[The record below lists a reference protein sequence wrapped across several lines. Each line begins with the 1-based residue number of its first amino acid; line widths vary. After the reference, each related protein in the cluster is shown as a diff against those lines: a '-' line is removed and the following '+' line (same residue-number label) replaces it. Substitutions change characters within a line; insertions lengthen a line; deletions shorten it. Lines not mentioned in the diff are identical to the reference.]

1 MKAFYQ
7 ALRYTW
13 PYRSRILLA
22 WLAGLVGSALWMGS
36 FTAVLPLFNLV
47 LQPDPQGVHFGP
59 RPAPTKEEP
68 GRTELVLEADPS
80 WEVIP
85 DPSVERFEVSGH
97 RIRVTPG
104 VRVIRPQSGLRGL
117 AQDAEQKQKVYAPL
131 MRWLAERLPPDPFQS
146 LAWIMAA
153 IIAMVIL
160 RGLMDFLYEYLV
172 GHTVNRAVLALRLK
186 VYDRVLRSPLSLFVR
201 IGPSDI
207 MSRFQQDMLYLMDGM
222 STVLGNTVVMPPR
235 AVICLVPAV
244 VIGVTINPWLPV
256 IVLVAAPIVGVLVRR
271 FATLMRRATRK
282 GLESYATLLGNIE
295 EGLFGIRVIKG
306 YRLEGHQRKRF
317 FAAGRGFFKNSLR
330 AIRIQAAT
338 GPLVETIFTV
348 AAALAVVVGARIVL
362 ERGLD
367 RGSIGELSMF
377 FALLAGAL
385 DPVRKLSNVS
395 NRVQQASAAADRIF
409 ALMETDPEP
418 RYGSHGT
425 VLAPHHESIE
435 FRNVSFAY
443 ETGKPVLHDI
453 NLSIRHDEVFA
464 IIGRTGCGKTTL
476 VSLVPRFF
484 EPTGGKI
491 LIDGTDTRRV
501 TLRSL
506 RDQIA
511 IVPQETMLFAD
522 TVEMNIAL
530 GAPGAGRPT
539 GGAPD
544 RERIVAAARAARA
557 HAFIERLPRGYETV
571 LGEHGTTLSGGE
583 RQRLALARAIL
594 RDPAILILDE
604 ATSALDEETQQ
615 QVQEALQAFVRGRT
629 ALLIAHRLSTLAIA
643 DRIAVMDA
651 GRIVDVG
658 THAELLERCPLYRRF
673 RDVGLE

>member
-7 ALRYTW
+7 ALRYAW
-13 PYRSRILLA
+13 PYRGRIVLA
-22 WLAGLVGSALWMGS
+22 WLAGLLGSVLWAGS
-36 FTAVLPLFNLV
+36 IGSVLPLFNLFFQRPPEGFQV
-47 LQPDPQGVHFGP
+47 LEEVPSAPGP
-59 RPAPTKEEP
+59 SAAKRVVIVGPSWTVVEGPEVLEIRAEGHTVYVPADVEIRRQEP
-68 GRTELVLEADPS
+68 GLL
-80 WEVIP
+80 
-85 DPSVERFEVSGH
+85 
-97 RIRVTPG
+97 
-104 VRVIRPQSGLRGL
+104 GL
-117 AQDAEQKQKVYAPL
+117 AQNAEQKGAFYAPL
-131 MRWLAERLPPDPFQS
+131 MRWLAERFPADPFRS
-146 LAWIMAA
+146 FAWLMG
-153 IIAMVIL
+153 IIVVMMVL

-186 VYDRVLRSPLSLFVR
+186 AYDRVLRSPLSLFVR

-222 STVLGNTVVMPPR
+222 STVLGNAVVMPPR
-235 AVICLVPAV
+235 AAICLVLAIA
-244 VIGVTINPWLPV
+244 IGVTINPWLPV

-271 FATLMRRATRK
+271 FAILMRRATRK
-282 GLESYATLLGNIE
+282 GLESYANLLGNIE

-306 YRLEGHQRKRF
+306 YRLEGHQRRRF
-317 FAAGRGFFKNSLR
+317 FAATRGFFKNSLR

-348 AAALAVVVGARIVL
+348 AAALAIVVGARIIL
-362 ERGLD
+362 ARGFD
-367 RGSIGELSMF
+367 QESVGELGAF
-377 FALLAGAL
+377 FLLLVGAL

-409 ALMETDPEP
+409 ALMQTEPEP

-425 VLAPHHESIE
+425 VLAPHHESIQ

-443 ETGKPVLHDI
+443 EAGKSVLHDVS
-453 NLSIRHDEVFA
+453 LSIRHGEVLA
-464 IIGRTGCGKTTL
+464 VIGRTGCGKTTL
-476 VSLVPRFF
+476 VSLIPRFF
-484 EPTGGKI
+484 EPAEGQI

-522 TVEMNIAL
+522 TVAMNIAL

-544 RERIVAAARAARA
+544 QGRIVAAARAARA
-557 HAFIERLPRGYETV
+557 HAFIEHLPKGYDTV

-615 QVQEALQAFVRGRT
+615 QVQDALQEFVRGRT
-629 ALLIAHRLSTLAIA
+629 TILIAHRLSTLAIA
-643 DRIAVMDA
+643 DRIAVLDA

-658 THAELLERCPLYRRF
+658 THAELLDRCHLYRRL
-673 RDVGLE
+673 REIGLE

>member
-68 GRTELVLEADPS
+68 GRTELVFEADPS

-104 VRVIRPQSGLRGL
+104 ARVIRPQSGLRGL

-409 ALMETDPEP
+409 ALMEGDPEP

-443 ETGKPVLHDI
+443 EPGHPVLRDV
-453 NLSIRHDEVFA
+453 NLAIRHGEVFA
-464 IIGRTGCGKTTL
+464 IVGRTGCGKTTL
-476 VSLVPRFF
+476 ASLVPRFF
-484 EPTGGKI
+484 EPTEGAV
-491 LIDGTDTRRV
+491 LIDGTDTRQV

-522 TVEMNIAL
+522 TVATNIAI
-530 GAPGAGRPT
+530 GAPGADRRP
-539 GGAPD
+539 PD
-544 RERIVAAARAARA
+544 RTAIVAAARAAHA
-557 HAFIERLPRGYETV
+557 DAFIERFPQGYDTI
-571 LGEHGTTLSGGE
+571 LGEHATTLSGGE
-583 RQRLALARAIL
+583 RQRLALARAII
-594 RDPAILILDE
+594 RNPAILVLDE
-604 ATSALDEETQQ
+604 ATSSLDEETQQ
-615 QVQEALQAFVRGRT
+615 LVQGALQAFVRGRT
-629 ALLIAHRLSTLAIA
+629 TLLIAHRLSTLAIA
-643 DRIAVMDA
+643 HRIAVMDA

-658 THAELLERCPLYRRF
+658 THAELLERCSLYRRF

>member
-7 ALRYTW
+7 ALRYAW
-13 PYRSRILLA
+13 PYRSRIVLA
-22 WLAGLVGSALWMGS
+22 WLAGFLGSILWAGSIGSVLPMFNLLFQRPPEGFQFLEEGPAAPGRSAAKRVVVVGPSWTVVQGPEV
-36 FTAVLPLFNLV
+36 TAV
-47 LQPDPQGVHFGP
+47 
-59 RPAPTKEEP
+59 RSE
-68 GRTELVLEADPS
+68 GRTVYVPADVQIRRQEA
-80 WEVIP
+80 
-85 DPSVERFEVSGH
+85 
-97 RIRVTPG
+97 
-104 VRVIRPQSGLRGL
+104 GLRGL
-117 AQDAEQKQKVYAPL
+117 AQNAEQKGTFYAPL
-131 MRWLAERLPPDPFQS
+131 MRWLAERFPPDPFQS

-153 IIAMVIL
+153 IVVMMVL
-160 RGLMDFLYEYLV
+160 RGLTDFLYEYMI

-222 STVLGNTVVMPPR
+222 STVLGNAVVMPPR
-235 AVICLVPAV
+235 AAICLVMAV
-244 VIGVTINPWLPV
+244 AIGVTINPWLPV

-282 GLESYATLLGNIE
+282 GLESYANLLGNLE

-338 GPLVETIFTV
+338 GPLVETIFTT
-348 AAALAVVVGARIVL
+348 AAALAIVVGARIIL
-362 ERGLD
+362 ERGFD
-367 RGSIGELSMF
+367 QESIGELSAF
-377 FALLAGAL
+377 FALLVGAL

-409 ALMETDPEP
+409 ALMEGDPEP

-443 ETGKPVLHDI
+443 EPGHPVLRDV
-453 NLSIRHDEVFA
+453 NLAIRHGEVFA
-464 IIGRTGCGKTTL
+464 IVGRTGCGKTTL
-476 VSLVPRFF
+476 ASLVPRFF
-484 EPTGGKI
+484 EPTEGAV
-491 LIDGTDTRRV
+491 LIDSTDTRQV

-522 TVEMNIAL
+522 TVATNIAI
-530 GAPGAGRPT
+530 GAPGADRRP
-539 GGAPD
+539 PD
-544 RERIVAAARAARA
+544 RTAIVAAARAAHA
-557 HAFIERLPRGYETV
+557 DAFIERFPQGYDTI
-571 LGEHGTTLSGGE
+571 LGEHATTLSGGE
-583 RQRLALARAIL
+583 RQRLALARAII
-594 RDPAILILDE
+594 RDPAILVLDE
-604 ATSALDEETQQ
+604 ATSSLDEETQQ
-615 QVQEALQAFVRGRT
+615 LVQEALQAFVRGRT
-629 ALLIAHRLSTLAIA
+629 TLLIAHRLSTLAIA
-643 DRIAVMDA
+643 HRIAVMDA

-658 THAELLERCPLYRRF
+658 THAELLERCSLYRRF

>member
-7 ALRYTW
+7 ALRYAW

-22 WLAGLVGSALWMGS
+22 WLAGFVGSILWAGS
-36 FTAVLPLFNLV
+36 IGSVLPLFNLFFQRPPEGFQV
-47 LQPDPQGVHFGP
+47 IEEVPAAPGTSAAKRTVVVSPSWTVVQGPEVTAV
-59 RPAPTKEEP
+59 RSE
-68 GRTELVLEADPS
+68 GRTVYVPADVEIRRQEA
-80 WEVIP
+80 
-85 DPSVERFEVSGH
+85 
-97 RIRVTPG
+97 
-104 VRVIRPQSGLRGL
+104 GLHGL
-117 AQDAEQKQKVYAPL
+117 AQNAEQKDKFYAPL
-131 MRWLAERLPPDPFQS
+131 MRWLAEQFPPEPFQS
-146 LAWIMAA
+146 LAWIMG
-153 IIAMVIL
+153 IIVVMMVL

-186 VYDRVLRSPLSLFVR
+186 AYDRVLRSPLSLFVR

-207 MSRFQQDMLYLMDGM
+207 MSRFHQDMLYLMDGM
-222 STVLGNTVVMPPR
+222 STVRGNAVVMPPR
-235 AVICLVPAV
+235 AAICLVMAI
-244 VIGVTINPWLPV
+244 VIGVGIDPWLPV
-256 IVLVAAPIVGVLVRR
+256 IVLVAAPIVGLLVRR

-282 GLESYATLLGNIE
+282 GLESYADLLGNLE

-306 YRLEGHQRKRF
+306 YRLEGHQRRRF
-317 FAAGRGFFKNSLR
+317 FAATRGFFKNSLR

-348 AAALAVVVGARIVL
+348 AVALAVVVGARII
-362 ERGLD
+362 LD
-367 RGSIGELSMF
+367 RGFDQESVGELSAF
-377 FALLAGAL
+377 FLLLAGAL

-409 ALMETDPEP
+409 ALMETEPEP

-435 FRNVSFAY
+435 FRRVSFAY
-443 ETGKPVLHDI
+443 DGNKPVLQDVS
-453 NLSIRHDEVFA
+453 LSVRHGEVLA
-464 IIGRTGCGKTTL
+464 ILGRTGCGKTTL

-484 EPTGGKI
+484 EPTDGAV
-491 LIDGTDTRRV
+491 LIDGIDIRQV

-511 IVPQETMLFAD
+511 LVPQETMLFAD
-522 TVEMNIAL
+522 TVAANIAL
-530 GAPGAGRPT
+530 GAPRADRRS
-539 GGAPD
+539 PD
-544 RERIVAAARAARA
+544 HPAIVAAARAARA
-557 HAFIERLPRGYETV
+557 DAFVTQLPQGYDTI

-629 ALLIAHRLSTLAIA
+629 TLLIAHRLSTLAFA

>member
-7 ALRYTW
+7 ALRYAW
-13 PYRSRILLA
+13 PYRNRILLA
-22 WLAGLVGSALWMGS
+22 WLAGFVGSVLWAGS
-36 FTAVLPLFNLV
+36 IGSILPMFNLLFQRPPEGFQV
-47 LQPDPQGVHFGP
+47 LEEGPAASGP
-59 RPAPTKEEP
+59 RTPKRTLVVGPSWTVVQGPEVTELRAE
-68 GRTELVLEADPS
+68 GRTVYAPAD
-80 WEVIP
+80 V
-85 DPSVERFEVSGH
+85 
-97 RIRVTPG
+97 RIR
-104 VRVIRPQSGLRGL
+104 RQEAGLRGL
-117 AQDAEQKQKVYAPL
+117 AQNAEQKGKLYAPL
-131 MRWLAERLPPDPFQS
+131 MRWLAERFPADPFQS
-146 LAWIMAA
+146 MTWIMGL
-153 IIAMVIL
+153 IVAMMVL

-172 GHTVNRAVLALRLK
+172 GHTVNRAVLSLRLK
-186 VYDRVLRSPLSLFVR
+186 AYDRVLRSPLSLFVR

-222 STVLGNTVVMPPR
+222 TTVLGKTVVMPPR
-235 AVICLVPAV
+235 AAICLVGAV

-256 IVLVAAPIVGVLVRR
+256 IVLGAAPIVGVLVRR

-282 GLESYATLLGNIE
+282 GLESYANLLGNIE

-306 YRLEGHQRKRF
+306 YRLEGHQRRRF
-317 FAAGRGFFKNSLR
+317 FAASRGFFKNSLR

-338 GPLVETIFTV
+338 GPLVETVFTV
-348 AAALAVVVGARIVL
+348 AAAFAVLFGARIIL
-362 ERGLD
+362 QRSLGQESL
-367 RGSIGELSMF
+367 GELSAF
-377 FALLAGAL
+377 FALLVGAL

-409 ALMETDPEP
+409 ALMETEPEP

-425 VLAPHHESIE
+425 VLAPHHESIQ

-443 ETGKPVLHDI
+443 EPGHPVLRDV
-453 NLSIRHDEVFA
+453 NLAIRHGEVLA

-476 VSLVPRFF
+476 ASLIPRFF
-484 EPTGGKI
+484 SPTEGAV
-491 LIDGTDTRRV
+491 LIDSTDTRQV

-522 TVEMNIAL
+522 TVATNIAI
-530 GAPGAGRPT
+530 
-539 GGAPD
+539 GAPD
-544 RERIVAAARAARA
+544 AARRATDRAAVLAAAHAA
-557 HAFIERLPRGYETV
+557 HADAFIAQLPQGYDTI

-583 RQRLALARAIL
+583 RQRLALARAII

-615 QVQEALQAFVRGRT
+615 QVQETLQTFVKGRT

>member
-7 ALRYTW
+7 ALRYAW
-13 PYRSRILLA
+13 PYRGRILLA
-22 WLAGLVGSALWMGS
+22 WLAGFVGSILWAGS
-36 FTAVLPLFNLV
+36 IGSVLPLFNLFF
-47 LQPDPQGVHFGP
+47 QRPPEGFHFLEES
-59 RPAPTKEEP
+59 PAAP
-68 GRTELVLEADPS
+68 GRSAAKRVVVVGPSWTVVQGSEVTELRAEGRTVYVPADVQIRRQEA
-80 WEVIP
+80 
-85 DPSVERFEVSGH
+85 
-97 RIRVTPG
+97 
-104 VRVIRPQSGLRGL
+104 GLRGL
-117 AQDAEQKQKVYAPL
+117 AQNAEQKGSFYAPL
-131 MRWLAERLPPDPFQS
+131 MRWLAERFPPDPFQS

-153 IIAMVIL
+153 IVAMMVL

-186 VYDRVLRSPLSLFVR
+186 AYDRVLRSPLSLFVR

-222 STVLGNTVVMPPR
+222 STVLGNAVVMPPR
-235 AVICLVPAV
+235 AAICLVLAI
-244 VIGVTINPWLPV
+244 VIGVTINPWLPA

-282 GLESYATLLGNIE
+282 GLESYANLLGNLE

-317 FAAGRGFFKNSLR
+317 FAASRGFFKNSLR

-338 GPLVETIFTV
+338 GPLVETIFTT
-348 AAALAVVVGARIVL
+348 AAALAIVVGARIIL
-362 ERGLD
+362 ERGFD
-367 RGSIGELSMF
+367 QESIGELSAF
-377 FALLAGAL
+377 FALLVGAL

-409 ALMETDPEP
+409 ALMEADPEP

-443 ETGKPVLHDI
+443 EPGHPVLRDV
-453 NLSIRHDEVFA
+453 NLAIRHGEVFA
-464 IIGRTGCGKTTL
+464 IVGRTGCGKTTL
-476 VSLVPRFF
+476 ASLVPRFF
-484 EPTGGKI
+484 EPTEGAV
-491 LIDGTDTRRV
+491 LIDSTDTRQV

-522 TVEMNIAL
+522 TVATNIAI
-530 GAPGAGRPT
+530 GAPGADRRP
-539 GGAPD
+539 PD
-544 RERIVAAARAARA
+544 RTAIVAAARAAHA
-557 HAFIERLPRGYETV
+557 DAFIERLPQGYDTI
-571 LGEHGTTLSGGE
+571 LGEHATTLSGGE
-583 RQRLALARAIL
+583 RQRLALARAII

-629 ALLIAHRLSTLAIA
+629 TLLIAHRLSTLAIA
-643 DRIAVMDA
+643 HRIAVMDA

>member
-1 MKAFYQ
+1 
-7 ALRYTW
+7 
-13 PYRSRILLA
+13 
-22 WLAGLVGSALWMGS
+22 MGS

-47 LQPDPQGVHFGP
+47 LQPDSQGVHFGP
-59 RPAPTKEEP
+59 RPAPTKEDP

-153 IIAMVIL
+153 IVAMMVL

-222 STVLGNTVVMPPR
+222 STVLGNAVVMPPR
-235 AVICLVPAV
+235 AAICLVLAI

-443 ETGKPVLHDI
+443 EPGHPVLRDV
-453 NLSIRHDEVFA
+453 NLAIRHGEVFA
-464 IIGRTGCGKTTL
+464 IVGRTGCGKTTL
-476 VSLVPRFF
+476 ASLVPRFF
-484 EPTGGKI
+484 EPTEGTV
-491 LIDGTDTRRV
+491 LIDSTDTRRV

-522 TVEMNIAL
+522 TVATNIAI
-530 GAPGAGRPT
+530 GAPRADRRP
-539 GGAPD
+539 PD
-544 RERIVAAARAARA
+544 RTAIVAAARAAHA
-557 HAFIERLPRGYETV
+557 DAFIERLPQGYDTI
-571 LGEHGTTLSGGE
+571 LGEHATTLSGGE
-583 RQRLALARAIL
+583 RQRLALARAII
-594 RDPAILILDE
+594 RDPAILVLDE
-604 ATSALDEETQQ
+604 ATSSLDEETQQ
-615 QVQEALQAFVRGRT
+615 LVQEALQAFVRERT
-629 ALLIAHRLSTLAIA
+629 TLLIAHRLSTLAIA
-643 DRIAVMDA
+643 HRIAVMDA

-658 THAELLERCPLYRRF
+658 THAELLERCSLYRRF

>member
-7 ALRYTW
+7 ALRYAW

-22 WLAGLVGSALWMGS
+22 WLAGFVGSILWAGS
-36 FTAVLPLFNLV
+36 IGSVLPLFNLFFQRPPEGFQV
-47 LQPDPQGVHFGP
+47 LEEGP
-59 RPAPTKEEP
+59 AAP
-68 GRTELVLEADPS
+68 GRSAAKRTVVVSPS
-80 WEVIP
+80 WTVVQGPEVTAVRSEGRTVYVP
-85 DPSVERFEVSGH
+85 ADV
-97 RIRVTPG
+97 RIRRQEP
-104 VRVIRPQSGLRGL
+104 GLRGL
-117 AQDAEQKQKVYAPL
+117 AQNAEQKDKFYAPL
-131 MRWLAERLPPDPFQS
+131 MRWLAERFPPDPFQS
-146 LAWIMAA
+146 LAWIMG
-153 IIAMVIL
+153 IIVVMMVL

-186 VYDRVLRSPLSLFVR
+186 AYDRVLRSPLSLFVR

-222 STVLGNTVVMPPR
+222 STVLGNAVVMPPR
-235 AVICLVPAV
+235 AAICLVMAI
-244 VIGVTINPWLPV
+244 VIGVGIDPWLPV
-256 IVLVAAPIVGVLVRR
+256 IVLVAAPIVGLLVRR

-282 GLESYATLLGNIE
+282 GLESYADLLGNLE

-306 YRLEGHQRKRF
+306 YRLEGHQRRRF
-317 FAAGRGFFKNSLR
+317 FAATRGFFKNSLR

-348 AAALAVVVGARIVL
+348 AVALAVVVGARIIL
-362 ERGLD
+362 NRGFD
-367 RGSIGELSMF
+367 QESVGELSAF
-377 FALLAGAL
+377 FLLLAGAL

-409 ALMETDPEP
+409 ALMETEPEP

-435 FRNVSFAY
+435 FRRVSFAY
-443 ETGKPVLHDI
+443 DGNKPVLQDVS
-453 NLSIRHDEVFA
+453 LSVRHGEVLA

-484 EPTGGKI
+484 EPTDGAV
-491 LIDGTDTRRV
+491 LIDGIDIRQV

-522 TVEMNIAL
+522 TVAANIAL
-530 GAPGAGRPT
+530 GAPRAGRWLP
-539 GGAPD
+539 GLDA
-544 RERIVAAARAARA
+544 VHAAARAAHA
-557 HAFIERLPRGYETV
+557 HAFIEQLPQGYDTI

-583 RQRLALARAIL
+583 RQRLALARAII
-594 RDPAILILDE
+594 RDPAILVLDE
-604 ATSALDEETQQ
+604 ATSSLDEETQQ
-615 QVQEALQAFVRGRT
+615 LVQETLQAFVRGRT
-629 ALLIAHRLSTLAIA
+629 TVLIAHRLSTLAIA

-658 THAELLERCPLYRRF
+658 THAELLERCSLYRRF

>member
-7 ALRYTW
+7 ALRYAW

-22 WLAGLVGSALWMGS
+22 WLAGFVGSILWAGS
-36 FTAVLPLFNLV
+36 IGSVLPMFNL
-47 LQPDPQGVHFGP
+47 LFQ
-59 RPAPTKEEP
+59 RPPEGFQFLEESPAAP
-68 GRTELVLEADPS
+68 GRSAAKRVVVVGPSWTVVQESEVTELRAEGRTLYVPADVQIRRQEA
-80 WEVIP
+80 
-85 DPSVERFEVSGH
+85 
-97 RIRVTPG
+97 
-104 VRVIRPQSGLRGL
+104 GLRGL
-117 AQDAEQKQKVYAPL
+117 AQNAEQKGTFYAPL
-131 MRWLAERLPPDPFQS
+131 MRWLAERFPPDPFQS

-153 IIAMVIL
+153 IVAMMVL

-222 STVLGNTVVMPPR
+222 STVLGNAVVMPPR
-235 AVICLVPAV
+235 AAICLVLAI

-282 GLESYATLLGNIE
+282 GLESYADLLGNLE

-306 YRLEGHQRKRF
+306 YRLEGHQRRRF
-317 FAAGRGFFKNSLR
+317 FAATRGFFKNSLR

-348 AAALAVVVGARIVL
+348 AAALAVVVGARIIL
-362 ERGLD
+362 ERSFDQESVGK
-367 RGSIGELSMF
+367 LSAF

-395 NRVQQASAAADRIF
+395 NRVQQATAAADRIF
-409 ALMETDPEP
+409 ALMETEPEP

-425 VLAPHHESIE
+425 VLAPHHESIQ

-453 NLSIRHDEVFA
+453 NLSIRHGEVFA

-539 GGAPD
+539 SGAPD

-557 HAFIERLPRGYETV
+557 DAFIEHLPQGYDTI
-571 LGEHGTTLSGGE
+571 LGEHATTLSGGE

-594 RDPAILILDE
+594 RNPAVLILDE

-629 ALLIAHRLSTLAIA
+629 TLLIAHRLSTLAIA